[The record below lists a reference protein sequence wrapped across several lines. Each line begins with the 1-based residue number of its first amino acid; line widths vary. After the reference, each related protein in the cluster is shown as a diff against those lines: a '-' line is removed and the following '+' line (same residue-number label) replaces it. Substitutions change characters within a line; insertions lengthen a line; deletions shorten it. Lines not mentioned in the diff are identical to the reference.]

1 MQSCLPA
8 AINYQPSAFS
18 GNCFFDPKKI
28 EKPSGRM
35 PHDVFISHSSQDK
48 PVADAVCAALENASI
63 RCWIAP
69 RDVQP
74 GRSFAGE
81 ITRAIQ
87 RSKVMV
93 LIFSAYSN
101 TSEQV
106 LREVQLA
113 ANSHLHIVQFRIADV
128 LPNDD
133 LEYYLSTPHWL
144 DALTPPLERH
154 LDRLGTSIKAL
165 LEMAPEDSIKSAVP
179 SARPLMEP
187 GVKKEDPATIS
198 KEPRAPVTSNQTT
211 QPPAVIAPT
220 APVSAKEPAPFKTK
234 RALWIGMATAVL
246 AVSGLVIYGL
256 RSNPQR
262 TATTTATAE
271 TPSPSPAA
279 TVVSDDSTKARDLSV
294 ETTPS
299 PKSSAVVVT
308 PRYAGAPEVGRNP
321 AFALVDMNRIFKEYR
336 KTKEAETSINDAK
349 NAAKKEYDDRADAY
363 KKALD
368 EINGLNKQLD
378 TRSLSSNA
386 RTNLAKER
394 DDKITAIKNMEREI
408 NEFRQTREKE
418 LRDQALRMRET
429 LVGEITA
436 KINESDSLTDH
447 FLIDRSGMSLNGVP
461 FLLFG
466 PMKADMS
473 ERVISALNE
482 NTRQSF
488 LGARA
493 IPTALVDMNQV
504 FKNYNKTKDA
514 ESRIN
519 EAKNAAKREYDDRAD
534 AYKKELAEV
543 NSLNRQ
549 LDSSTLKPNAKAKL
563 AKERD
568 KIADI
573 KKMEGEINEFRKSR
587 EKQLREQALRLR
599 EGLVKDINNFIDQK
613 YAKGQERMVLDISG
627 MTLNGV
633 QWAVFSRGIPDL
645 SNDII
650 AGLNKTSGGAE
661 LTSTFVSSDKL
672 RFAQVDANRV
682 FKALPETKEAEA
694 EIAASKEKAKA
705 ELGDHPSAD
714 ARAAKDKQLEAD
726 TAEKRRPLLNKIVTG
741 VAAIGEKEGFNL
753 IFDASG
759 KSLNGVPVTIASRDI
774 PDITAEVIADLGGKE
789 E

>member
-1 MQSCLPA
+1 
-8 AINYQPSAFS
+8 
-18 GNCFFDPKKI
+18 
-28 EKPSGRM
+28 M

-48 PVADAVCAALENASI
+48 PVADAVCVALENASI

-154 LDRLGTSIKAL
+154 LDRLGTSIRAL
-165 LEMAPEDSIKSAVP
+165 LEMAPEDAIKSAVP
-179 SARPLMEP
+179 PAPPLVEP

-198 KEPRAPVTSNQTT
+198 KEPRAPVTSNQAT

-220 APVSAKEPAPFKTK
+220 APVSAKEPAPLRTR
-234 RALWIGMATAVL
+234 RALWIGMATALLV
-246 AVSGLVIYGL
+246 VSGLVIYGL
-256 RSNPQR
+256 RSKPQR
-262 TATTTATAE
+262 TSTTTATAE

-279 TVVSDDSTKARDLSV
+279 TVVSDDSNKARDLSV

-299 PKSSAVVVT
+299 PKSSAVAVT

-336 KTKEAETSINDAK
+336 KTKDAEANINDAK

-368 EINGLNKQLD
+368 EINALNRQLD
-378 TRSLSSNA
+378 TRSLSTNA
-386 RTNLAKER
+386 RTNLTQER
-394 DDKITAIKNMEREI
+394 GDKITAIKNMEREI

-418 LRDQALRMRET
+418 LQDQALRMRET
-429 LVGEITA
+429 IVGEITA

-488 LGARA
+488 LGTRA
-493 IPTALVDMNQV
+493 IPTALVDMNLV
-504 FKNYNKTKDA
+504 FKKYNKTKDA

-519 EAKNAAKREYDDRAD
+519 EAKNAAKGEYDDRAD
-534 AYKKELAEV
+534 AYKKELDKV
-543 NSLNRQ
+543 NNLNKQ
-549 LDSSTLKPNAKAKL
+549 LDSSTLNPDAKPKL
-563 AKERD
+563 VKERD
-568 KIADI
+568 DEVATI
-573 KKMEGEINEFRKSR
+573 KKMESEINEFRKSR
-587 EKQLREQALRLR
+587 EKQLQEQALRLR

-613 YAKGQERMVLDISG
+613 YVKGQERMVLDISG
-627 MTLNGV
+627 TTLNGV
-633 QWAVFSRGIPDL
+633 QWAVFSRGIPNL

-650 AGLNKTSGGAE
+650 SGLNKTSGGAE
-661 LTSTFVSSDKL
+661 LTSKSTFVSSEKL
-672 RFAQVDANRV
+672 RFAQVDADRV

-694 EIAASKEKAKA
+694 EIAAAKEKAKA

-726 TAEKRRPLLNKIVTG
+726 TAEKRRPLVNKIVTG
-741 VAAIGEKEGFNL
+741 IAAIGEKQGFNL
-753 IFDASG
+753 IFEASG
-759 KSLNGVPVTIASRDI
+759 KSLNGVPVTITSRDI
-774 PDITAEVIADLGGKE
+774 PDITAEVIADLGGNE
-789 E
+789 

>member
-1 MQSCLPA
+1 
-8 AINYQPSAFS
+8 
-18 GNCFFDPKKI
+18 
-28 EKPSGRM
+28 M

-165 LEMAPEDSIKSAVP
+165 LEMAQEDSIKSTVP
-179 SARPLMEP
+179 PAAPLAEP
-187 GVKKEDPATIS
+187 SLKKEDRVTIS
-198 KEPRAPVTSNQTT
+198 KEPSAPVTSNQAT
-211 QPPAVIAPT
+211 QPPTVIAPT
-220 APVSAKEPAPFKTK
+220 APVSAKEPAPLRTK
-234 RALWIGMATAVL
+234 RALWLGMATAVL
-246 AVSGLVIYGL
+246 VVSALVIYGL
-256 RSNPQR
+256 RSKPPR
-262 TATTTATAE
+262 TSTTTTTATAE

-279 TVVSDDSTKARDLSV
+279 TIVSGDSNRARDLSV

-299 PKSSAVVVT
+299 PKSFAVAVT

-336 KTKEAETSINDAK
+336 KTKDAETKINDAK

-368 EINGLNKQLD
+368 EINTLNKQLA
-378 TRSLSSNA
+378 SLSSNA

-418 LRDQALRMRET
+418 LQDQALRMRET
-429 LVGEITA
+429 IVGEITA

-466 PMKADMS
+466 PTKADMS

-488 LGARA
+488 LGTRA
-493 IPTALVDMNQV
+493 IPTALVDMNQI

-549 LDSSTLKPNAKAKL
+549 LDSSTLNSNAKAKL
-563 AKERD
+563 VKERED
-568 KIADI
+568 KIASI
-573 KKMEGEINEFRKSR
+573 KKMEGDINEFRKSR
-587 EKQLREQALRLR
+587 EKQLQEQALRLR

-613 YAKGQERMVLDISG
+613 YVKRQERMVLDISG

-650 AGLNKTSGGAE
+650 ADLNKTGGGAE
-661 LTSTFVSSDKL
+661 LTSKSTFVSSDKL

-682 FKALPETKEAEA
+682 FKALPETREAEA
-694 EIAASKEKAKA
+694 EIAAAREKAKA
-705 ELGDHPSAD
+705 ELGDHPSAE

-726 TAEKRRPLLNKIVTG
+726 TAEKRKPLVNKIVTS
-741 VAAIGEKEGFNL
+741 VAAIGEKQGFNL

-759 KSLNGVPVTIASRDI
+759 KSLNGVPVTITSRDI
-774 PDITAEVIADLGGKE
+774 PDITAEVIADLGGSE
-789 E
+789 

>member
-1 MQSCLPA
+1 
-8 AINYQPSAFS
+8 
-18 GNCFFDPKKI
+18 
-28 EKPSGRM
+28 M

-81 ITRAIQ
+81 INRAIQ

-144 DALTPPLERH
+144 DALTPPLEGH
-154 LDRLGTSIKAL
+154 LGRLGTSIKAL
-165 LEMAPEDSIKSAVP
+165 LEMAPEDPAKSAVP
-179 SARPLMEP
+179 PATPLAEP
-187 GVKKEDPATIS
+187 SVKKEDRVTTS
-198 KEPRAPVTSNQTT
+198 KEPGVPVTSNQAT
-211 QPPAVIAPT
+211 QPAAVIAPT
-220 APVSAKEPAPFKTK
+220 APVSAKETAPLRTK
-234 RALWIGMATAVL
+234 PALWIGTAIGLLV
-246 AVSGLVIYGL
+246 VSALVIYGL
-256 RSNPQR
+256 RSRPPR
-262 TATTTATAE
+262 ASTATATAE
-271 TPSPSPAA
+271 TPLPSPAA
-279 TVVSDDSTKARDLSV
+279 TVGSGDSNKARDLSV
-294 ETTPS
+294 EPTPS
-299 PKSSAVVVT
+299 PKSSAVAVT

-336 KTKEAETSINDAK
+336 KTKDAETKINDAK
-349 NAAKKEYDDRADAY
+349 NAAKKEFDDRADAY
-363 KKALD
+363 KKVLG
-368 EINGLNKQLD
+368 EINDLNRQLD
-378 TRSLSSNA
+378 TRSLSTNA

-394 DDKITAIKNMEREI
+394 DDKITAIKKMEREI

-418 LRDQALRMRET
+418 LQDQALRMRET
-429 LVGEITA
+429 IVGEITA

-447 FLIDRSGMSLNGVP
+447 FIIDRSGMSLNGVP

-466 PMKADMS
+466 PTKADMS

-482 NTRQSF
+482 STRQSF
-488 LGARA
+488 LATRA
-493 IPTALVDMNQV
+493 IPIALVDMNQV
-504 FKNYNKTKDA
+504 FKGYNKTKDA

-519 EAKNAAKREYDDRAD
+519 EAKNAAKREYDDQVD
-534 AYKKELAEV
+534 VYKKKLDEV

-549 LDSSTLKPNAKAKL
+549 LDSSTLNPNAKAKL
-563 AKERD
+563 VKERDD

-573 KKMEGEINEFRKSR
+573 KKMEGDINEFRKSR
-587 EKQLREQALRLR
+587 EKQLQEQALRMR
-599 EGLVKDINNFIDQK
+599 EGIVRDITNFIDQK
-613 YAKGQERMVLDISG
+613 YVKGQERMVLDISG
-627 MTLNGV
+627 MALNGV
-633 QWAVFSRGIPDL
+633 QWAVFSRGIPNL

-650 AGLNKTSGGAE
+650 SGLNKTGGGAE
-661 LTSTFVSSDKL
+661 LASKSTFVSSDKL

-682 FKALPETKEAEA
+682 FKALPETKEAEG
-694 EIAASKEKAKA
+694 EIAAAKEKAKA

-714 ARAAKDKQLEAD
+714 AQAAKNKQLEAD
-726 TAEKRRPLLNKIVTG
+726 TAEKRRPLVNKIVTG
-741 VAAIGEKEGFNL
+741 IAAIGEKQGFNL

-759 KSLNGVPVTIASRDI
+759 KSYNGVPVTITSRDI
-774 PDITAEVIADLGGKE
+774 PDITAEVIADLGGNE
-789 E
+789 Q